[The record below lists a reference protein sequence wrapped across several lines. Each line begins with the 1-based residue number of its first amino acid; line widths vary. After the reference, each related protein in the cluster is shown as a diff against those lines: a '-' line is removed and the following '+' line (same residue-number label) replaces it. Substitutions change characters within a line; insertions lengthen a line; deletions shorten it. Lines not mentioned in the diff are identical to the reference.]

1 MNILKAL
8 DFRKLERLVWAKF
21 GKTTDVLCV
30 VNYIHHVEINY
41 VGLNFLMRFQLKHLL
56 EGTIIKGIT
65 NYMKRLKK
73 LFKKLLAKLSSRD
86 TLRDKLVEMYGEEA
100 GDAYDKINAGM
111 PMGGLIETIIFLR
124 MVEDAK
130 KALGEE

>member
-1 MNILKAL
+1 
-8 DFRKLERLVWAKF
+8 
-21 GKTTDVLCV
+21 
-30 VNYIHHVEINY
+30 
-41 VGLNFLMRFQLKHLL
+41 MRFQLKHLL
-56 EGTIIKGIT
+56 EGTITKGIT

-100 GDAYDKINAGM
+100 GEAHDKINAGV
-111 PMGGLIETIIFLR
+111 PMGGLVETIIFLR

-130 KALGEE
+130 KVLGEE